1 MSTRTRFTLR
11 QLEYFQAVART
22 GQISLAAAEESV
34 TQSAMTAAIAQ
45 LEKGLGTLLFER
57 SRQGVTLTHAGHV
70 FLQHATRVLE
80 AAQEASQNPFKVHRQ
95 LAGAVS
101 LPASYTVLGYFILPY
116 LAKFG
121 KEHPGITVT
130 PREMDRQQ
138 IEAALAANEVEV
150 ALALTSNITD
160 LRRYHKLVLARS
172 RRQLWVSAQSP
183 LADLPQASLEDA
195 APYPYIVPTVDEGDI
210 SSTRYWQEAQLQP
223 ASFIHTSSMEAVR
236 EMVALGFGTTI
247 LSDMV
252 YRPWSL
258 DGRRIKAVPL
268 KGVAPPMEVGLIW
281 NKGTRLSPA
290 AEALVKYLGAA
301 VG

>member
-1 MSTRTRFTLR
+1 MTIKTRFTLR

-22 GQISLAAAEESV
+22 GQISLAAAEENV

-45 LEKGLGTLLFER
+45 LERSLDTLLFDR

-70 FLQHATRVLE
+70 FLQHANRVLE
-80 AAQEASQNPFKVHRQ
+80 AAQDASQNPFREQQRLEGQVI
-95 LAGAVS
+95 

-116 LAKFG
+116 LAKFQ
-121 KEHPGITVT
+121 KAHPGIEVT
-130 PREMDRQQ
+130 PQEMNREQ
-138 IEAALAANEVEV
+138 IEAALTSNQVEV
-150 ALALTSNITD
+150 ALALTSNIHD

-172 RRQLWVSAQSP
+172 RRQLWVGANSP
-183 LADLPQASLEDA
+183 LAELSQVTLEDA
-195 APYPYIVPTVDEGDI
+195 APYPYIVPTVDEGEV
-210 SSTRYWQEAQLQP
+210 SSTRYWSESGLRP
-223 ASFIHTSSMEAVR
+223 SSFIKTSSMEAVR

-268 KGVAPPMEVGLIW
+268 KGIAPPMEVGLIW
-281 NKGTRLSPA
+281 NKGKRLTA
-290 AEALVKYLGAA
+290 AADALIKFLRAA
-301 VG
+301 VD